1 MPEGGDHVNGVI
13 VYLRRQRGRWGKV
26 PEEGEHSIS
35 EMSKKNCQTLSIECP
50 NVKLGNDK
58 PQDSYHN
65 FNFYCI

>member
-1 MPEGGDHVNGVI
+1 MASLSTYEDRGAGGGRCLKKVNI
-13 VYLRRQRGRWGKV
+13 VSLKCQ
-26 PEEGEHSIS
+26 
-35 EMSKKNCQTLSIECP
+35 KKNCQTLSIECP